1 MENPEF
7 YNLLYEREAQF
18 EKLENA
24 IEQLNEAQ
32 KICID
37 LFYFQRKSYQQIAEI
52 AGFSIKQVK
61 SNIQN
66 GKRNLQKILVKQ
78 EALKNAGKS

>member
-1 MENPEF
+1 MEIPEF

-18 EKLENA
+18 EKLEHA
-24 IEQLNEAQ
+24 VEQINEAQ

-37 LFYFQRKSYQQIAEI
+37 LFYFQKKSYQFIAEI

-66 GKRNLQKILVKQ
+66 GKEILKKC
-78 EALKNAGKS
+78 L